1 MFKVKVKV
9 MMETP
14 PTFNDGR
21 SFYVMKVPQGKTAAI
36 RCQAKGDPI
45 PIITWFSPAQRAV
58 PHRSRFYYGRVAV
71 LLDGSLEVHGAQ
83 KLDSGNYTCRASN
96 SAGETNMVV
105 GLEVE
110 ATNYDQVGGRDRS
123 PNVVPGIS
131 YSGVFRDSNSNNGG
145 ISRDGIS
152 NGVTG
157 QAGNS
162 NNGRSDNSYRIRNN
176 FHRPNI
182 YTANSG
188 FNPTSGSGGQSRF
201 SQPGSGIPA
210 RLGSTGG
217 NTDIQSQ
224 NLAGLNP
231 NGPGIVSSM
240 THNSETISGSSN
252 SVRTFGSHLSN
263 HGGAGGVGMTNSD
276 TRKSSSATATTGNNH
291 HIKNPTNSTVGV
303 VTLKKK
309 ALKGQTVLLPC
320 PSIGAP
326 TPRLAWLL
334 PSNGVLPAPYYG
346 RRFTVHR
353 NGSLEL
359 RSVRV
364 SDTGTLICVV
374 SGTRDESKI
383 RVELE
388 VFESLEE
395 VRASQSRAGGRRVP
409 EGPSAPQSAQSTLG
423 FSSPEKLQSKAPISH
438 TPLKRVSSAA
448 PFTLAPPPRSTVPL
462 SEPAVNS
469 RTAPL
474 VSITNGETLHLS
486 CPMPQT
492 HKHTQGSLSWTSPN
506 GNVLSFGKS
515 GDSGRYHIQEDGTLT
530 VRQTTVFDRGTYT
543 CKWTSYDS
551 SLVSV
556 ITVPV
561 IIIAY
566 PPRITIGPSQLTYT
580 RAGVTVELPCLTIAT
595 PQATITW
602 ETPDLTRMRVMG
614 QAHLYGNRYL
624 NPQGSLVIQNP
635 SSRDSGVYKCTAS
648 NNVGVDT
655 KITYLHV
662 L

>member
-1 MFKVKVKV
+1 
-9 MMETP
+9 METP

-21 SFYVMKVPQGKTAAI
+21 SFYVVKVPQGKTATI

-45 PIITWFSPAQRAV
+45 TFVTWFSPAQRAI
-58 PHRSRFYYGRVAV
+58 PHRSRFNHERVAV

-83 KLDSGNYTCRASN
+83 KFDSGNYTCRASN
-96 SAGETNMVV
+96 AAGETNMVV

-110 ATNYDQVGGRDRS
+110 APNSDQVGGRGRS
-123 PNVVPGIS
+123 PNLVPGIA
-131 YSGVFRDSNSNNGG
+131 YSGVSRDSNNNNNGR
-145 ISRDGIS
+145 ISQDGIS

-157 QAGNS
+157 QAS
-162 NNGRSDNSYRIRNN
+162 SSRSDNSYRIRNN
-176 FHRPNI
+176 SPRPNI

-188 FNPTSGSGGQSRF
+188 FKPTSGSGGQSRF
-201 SQPGSGIPA
+201 SQPGSGITA
-210 RLGSTGG
+210 KLGSTGR
-217 NTDIQSQ
+217 NTDIQNQ
-224 NLAGLNP
+224 NLAGINS
-231 NGPGIVSSM
+231 NGPVIVRSL
-240 THNSETISGSSN
+240 THNSETISGISN
-252 SVRTFGSHLSN
+252 SVRTFSSHLSN
-263 HGGAGGVGMTNSD
+263 HGGASGTGMTNGY
-276 TRKSSSATATTGNNH
+276 TRKSSSATGTIQNKH
-291 HIKNPTNSTVGV
+291 HIKNSTNSTVGV
-303 VTLKKK
+303 VTLKKQ

-320 PSIGAP
+320 PSIGFP
-326 TPRLAWLL
+326 PPRLAWLL

-346 RRFTVHR
+346 SRFTVHR

-374 SGTRDESKI
+374 RGTRDESKI

-388 VFESLEE
+388 VSESLEE
-395 VRASQSRAGGRRVP
+395 VRSSQSRAGGRRVP
-409 EGPSAPQSAQSTLG
+409 EGPSVSQSPQSPQSTLRLL
-423 FSSPEKLQSKAPISH
+423 SPEKLQSKAPITQ

-448 PFTLAPPPRSTVPL
+448 PFTLAPPSRSTVPL
-462 SEPAVNS
+462 SEPAVKS
-469 RTAPL
+469 RTVPL

-486 CPMPQT
+486 CPVPQT
-492 HKHTQGSLSWTSPN
+492 HEHTQGSFSWTLPN
-506 GNVLSFGKS
+506 ANVLSFGKS

-530 VRQTTVFDRGTYT
+530 VRHTTVFDRGTYT
-543 CKWTSYDS
+543 CKWTSYNS

-556 ITVPV
+556 IKAPV

-566 PPRITIGPSQLTYT
+566 PPRITMGPSRLTYT

-602 ETPDLTRMRVMG
+602 ETPDLTRIRTMG

-624 NPQGSLVIQNP
+624 SPQGSLMIQNP
-635 SSRDSGVYKCTAS
+635 TSRDSGVYKCTAS
-648 NNVGVDT
+648 NVIGVDT